1 MKREDIKEDQLI
13 YNQDDGRYYFIQ
25 DVGDA
30 VDLGY
35 RGSGNHPH
43 DELGYGIVDLV
54 TGKIHDSICEHSHM
68 TSTSLSVATEKD
80 INIYLANL
88 EADAMIKLAK
98 AKKRVAVALDAINKF
113 EKLKKKTFDETDKT

>member
-68 TSTSLSVATEKD
+68 TSTSLSVASEKD
-80 INIYLANL
+80 IDIYLANI

-98 AKKRVAVALDAINKF
+98 AKKKLAIALDAINRF
-113 EKLKKKTFDETDKT
+113 EKLKK